1 MWEQLQRLYR
11 SLSRAQLIGIVAT
24 ALGVGGGFVWFV
36 HNSQEK
42 DYKPLFTGLSPE
54 DANQVVI
61 KLKEAKLDY
70 RLSDNGSS
78 VLVRSSRIPDARLF
92 VAGAGLP
99 KTGRIGFELFDKTN
113 FGATDF
119 SEQINYR
126 RALEGE
132 LERSVMSILE
142 VEHARVHLTFPK
154 DSIFVE
160 QRQPAKASVL
170 LKLRQGATLSAK
182 NVTAIGH
189 LVASAVDG
197 LKPNAVTVVDMNG
210 NLLNKPALSE
220 EDERRYTPLDYKEKV
235 ERDLLAKVNATL
247 SAVIGPDHFRAG
259 VTAEV
264 DFTTGEQSE
273 ETWDPTKSVMVS
285 QQRTEESNGGALSS
299 GVPGTASN
307 LPRPPS
313 RPGTRDGG
321 LLRRTEN
328 TTYQSSRLVRRTT
341 LPEGNLKRLTISTV
355 VDQTVRWEGTGAK
368 AKRILEP
375 PSDETLKK
383 VRDLIAAAVGFNEG
397 RGDQIVVQSLP
408 FESTLRTATPP
419 ADPVAKPA
427 APQQNLTGVEK
438 WLAEKNIKVSLPILI
453 GAGAAVALVLIGA
466 VVWFIRKRG
475 KKKHA
480 GSTAEEAAHVE
491 LKEGEAMHG
500 ASRLPAVAH
509 GGLPAVAHTSTHKD
523 KPIEETDAEE
533 EARRLS
539 AEREVL
545 SSLKL
550 PELTTKKSEVLIR
563 HISEQAKRDS
573 IGIANLI
580 RAWLLE
586 KEI

>member
-1 MWEQLQRLYR
+1 MWEQLPRLYR
-11 SLSRAQLIGIVAT
+11 SLSRAQLILIGIT
-24 ALGVGGGFVWFV
+24 ALTFVGGFAWFL
-36 HNSQEK
+36 HYSEEK
-42 DYKPLFTGLSPE
+42 DYKPLFTGLSAE
-54 DANQVVI
+54 DANQVVT
-61 KLKEAKLDY
+61 KLKEAKLEY
-70 RLSDNGSS
+70 RLGDNGSS

-99 KTGRIGFELFDKTN
+99 KSGRIGFELFDKTN

-132 LERSVMSILE
+132 LERSVMSIVE

-170 LKLRQGATLSAK
+170 LKLRPEASLSAK
-182 NVTAIGH
+182 NITAIGH
-189 LVASAVDG
+189 LVASAVEG

-235 ERDLLAKVNATL
+235 ERDLLAKVNTTL

-264 DFTTGEQSE
+264 DFSKGEQSE
-273 ETWDPTKSVMVS
+273 ETWDPTRSVMVS
-285 QQRTEESNGGALSS
+285 QQRTEESAGGALSS
-299 GVPGTASN
+299 GVPGTQSN

-313 RPGTRDGG
+313 RPGSRDGG
-321 LLRRTEN
+321 LVRRTEN
-328 TTYQSSRLVRRTT
+328 TTYQSSRLVRRTS
-341 LPEGNLKRLTISTV
+341 LPEGNVKRLTVSAVI
-355 VDQTVRWEGTGAK
+355 DQTVRWEGAGAK

-375 PSDETLKK
+375 PSEETLTK
-383 VRDLIAAAVGFNEG
+383 VRDLVAAAVGFDEK

-419 ADPVAKPA
+419 AEPVVKP
-427 APQQNLTGVEK
+427 PTGQSNPTGLEK
-438 WLAEKNIKVSLPILI
+438 WLAEKNIKVSPSILL
-453 GAGAAVALVLIGA
+453 GAAAAVALALIGA
-466 VVWFIRKRG
+466 IVFFLRKRRKSQPG
-475 KKKHA
+475 DSKVVGHGDLA
-480 GSTAEEAAHVE
+480 TQGELSSGESPARST
-491 LKEGEAMHG
+491 
-500 ASRLPAVAH
+500 SRLPAVAH
-509 GGLPAVAHTSTHKD
+509 GAGPPGV
-523 KPIEETDAEE
+523 PQNAEE
-533 EARRLS
+533 EARRLA
-539 AEREVL
+539 AERELL
-545 SSLKL
+545 SSLNL

-563 HISEQAKRDS
+563 HISEQARRDS